1 VDIKL
6 FQVTFSSHN
15 TPRIN
20 NYLLVQLKNHMLK
33 VVFLGFLTS
42 MLIII
47 SIFQIL
53 PDKEL
58 FTFAEPAQ
66 KLYFPTLKNED
77 FKIQLVQTG
86 LNFPTKMTFVDEE
99 TILVAQKADG
109 KVMVIK
115 NFELQTEPALDL
127 NVESGWERGLT
138 GLASINSKNQT
149 FVFVYFSESVTDGD
163 THVPGG
169 KREGNENNGIKLVR
183 YEWDGKSLTNP
194 ILILHPIPY
203 SSSYHHGGVMT
214 NVGEQ
219 LFLIVGDN
227 FDKNNFL
234 INGLKER
241 FYDRGVIFRINLDGE
256 AISSNPFDDV
266 KLSKYY
272 SYGIRNGYGL
282 AVDPITNQVWDTE
295 NGHNDFDEVNLIFP
309 GFNSG
314 WDKIMGPNGM
324 GQYSSDLSNLNYI
337 EGSSYSE
344 PEFSWKYSIGVT
356 GMDFLKSQTY
366 GIDYQNDLF
375 IGDVHGRLYH
385 FELNENRD
393 GFVFSDPVLSD
404 LVSDV
409 EVEAESIIFG
419 ENLGIITDIK
429 SGPDG
434 YLYVTSMVQSDIPG
448 WLLWAGNVK
457 NSLEE
462 QGAMLG
468 VIFRIVPSSI
478 FNELE
483 EIPSP
488 REQVENGFLPNSVIC
503 NKGLEL
509 ILKSENNSPG
519 CVKPT
524 TAKKLIERG
533 GFFALYSMD

>member
-1 VDIKL
+1 M
-6 FQVTFSSHN
+6 
-15 TPRIN
+15 P
-20 NYLLVQLKNHMLK
+20 K
-33 VVFLGFLTS
+33 VVFLGFLI
-42 MLIII
+42 LILIVI

-53 PDKEL
+53 PNKEL
-58 FTFAEPAQ
+58 VSLAEPA
-66 KLYFPTLKNED
+66 KKSFFPTLKNED

-127 NVESGWERGLT
+127 NVESGWERGFS
-138 GLASINSKNQT
+138 GIISIKSQNQT
-149 FVFVYFSESVTDGD
+149 FVFVYFTESVTDGD
-163 THVPGG
+163 THDPGG
-169 KREGNENNGIKLVR
+169 KKQGNENNGNKLVR
-183 YEWDGKSLTNP
+183 YEWDGKSLINP

-203 SSSYHHGGVMT
+203 SNSNHHGGVMT

-227 FDKNNFL
+227 NEKNNFL
-234 INGLKER
+234 INEPEEK

-295 NGHNDFDEVNLIFP
+295 NGDRDFDEVNLIFP

-314 WDKIMGPNGM
+314 WDKITGPNGI
-324 GQYSSDLSNLNYI
+324 GEYSSELSNLTSI
-337 EGSSYSE
+337 EGSRYSD
-344 PEFSWKYSIGVT
+344 PEFSFHYSIGLT
-356 GMDFLKSQTY
+356 GMEFLKSQTY

-375 IGDVHGRLYH
+375 IGDVYGTLYH

-404 LVSDV
+404 LVSNSKD
-409 EVEAESIIFG
+409 EKESIIFG

-429 SGPDG
+429 TGPDG
-434 YLYVTSMVQSDIPG
+434 YLYITSMVQSDVPG
-448 WLLWAGNVK
+448 WLLWAGNLK
-457 NSLEE
+457 NPIEE
-462 QGAMLG
+462 QGTMLG
-468 VIFRIVPSSI
+468 TIFRLVPSSI
-478 FNELE
+478 FNEFE
-483 EIPSP
+483 KIPSP
-488 REQVENGFLPNSVIC
+488 REQVENGCVGCMFLSNSVQNITV
-503 NKGLEL
+503 NELVPKFRRGL
-509 ILKSENNSPG
+509 SATVTNSVVESSMSMPLPIAPVTNEPG
-519 CVKPT
+519 EPFQAASRPLGPESVRSPSN
-524 TAKKLIERG
+524 L
-533 GFFALYSMD
+533 